1 MTRSWDA
8 ATYDRLPL
16 PHVAWGEGVL
26 DRLGLSGDEQ
36 VLDAGCGTGR
46 DLARLLERHPGA
58 TAIGVDASA
67 SVADSRAP
75 GGSATLGP
83 DPARRKGPPMSCSV
97 DTTFRLRWE
106 RFGPE
111 VEASLTAVYGERG
124 PEVTERVRGL
134 VRAAL
139 DARPA
144 DLRELDERRLL
155 APDWLQDP
163 RQVGY
168 VAYADRFA
176 GTLAGVGEHLDHLA
190 GLGVTYLHLMPLLR
204 PRPGPNDG
212 GYAVMDYRAVREDL
226 GTMDDLRALTARLRE
241 RGICLEVDLVLNH
254 VAAEHDWA
262 RRARAGE
269 QRYRDYFL
277 AFDDRGL
284 PDAYEASLPEVFPDF
299 APGNFTF
306 DDELGAWVWT
316 TFNAWQWD
324 VNWANPDVFCEYL
337 DIICHLAN
345 AGVEVLRLDA
355 IAFIWKRMGTS
366 CQNQPEVHHLT
377 RALRQAVRVAA
388 PGVAFK
394 AEAIVGPDDLLPY
407 LGVGEH
413 HGRVSDM
420 AYHNSL
426 MVQLWSA
433 LASRDTRLTE
443 VALGR
448 FAPKPTTTTWGTY
461 VRCHDD
467 IGWAVTDADAAA
479 VGLDGFAHRAFLS
492 DFYAGLAPGSFARG
506 LVFQHN
512 PATGDRRI
520 SGTLASLA
528 GLETALAAGD
538 PGRIDDAV
546 ARVLLLHAVIAGF
559 GGVPL
564 LYMGDEVG
572 MLNDAGWADEPGHDD
587 DNRWVHR
594 PRMDWAAV
602 AAAEA
607 DPASPSGR
615 ILAGLRHVLAVRRST
630 PHLHASVESRV
641 VPSPDPRLLVLRRDH
656 PLGPMVQVYNVSE
669 GEVALPAAV
678 VGDVLG
684 REASELLGGHRWNLA
699 TDVLPV
705 RPYQALWFTA

>member
-1 MTRSWDA
+1 MF
-8 ATYDRLPL
+8 
-16 PHVAWGEGVL
+16 
-26 DRLGLSGDEQ
+26 
-36 VLDAGCGTGR
+36 
-46 DLARLLERHPGA
+46 
-58 TAIGVDASA
+58 
-67 SVADSRAP
+67 
-75 GGSATLGP
+75 GSP
-83 DPARRKGPPMSCSV
+83 

-111 VEASLTAVYGERG
+111 VEAALSALYGDRAA
-124 PEVTERVRGL
+124 EVTERVRGL
-134 VRAAL
+134 VRAAF
-139 DARPA
+139 DARPD

-155 APDWLQDP
+155 SPDWLQDP

-176 GTLAGVGEHLDHLA
+176 GTLAGVGERLDHLA

-204 PRPGPNDG
+204 PRPGANDG

-226 GTMDDLRALTARLRE
+226 GTMDDLRALTARLRA
-241 RGICLEVDLVLNH
+241 RGISLEVDLVLNH
-254 VAAEHDWA
+254 VAAEHEWA

-269 QRYRDYFL
+269 PRYRDYFL
-277 AFDDRGL
+277 TFDDRTG
-284 PDAYEASLPEVFPDF
+284 PDAYERTLPEVFPDF

-306 DDELGAWVWT
+306 DDQLGAWVWT

-355 IAFIWKRMGTS
+355 IAFIWKRLGTS

-388 PGVAFK
+388 PAVAFK

-413 HGRVSDM
+413 HGKVSDM

-426 MVQLWSA
+426 MVQLWSC

-467 IGWAVTDADAAA
+467 IGWAVTDADAATA
-479 VGLDGFAHRAFLS
+479 GLDGFAHRAFLS
-492 DFYAGLAPGSFARG
+492 DFYAGITPGSFARG

-520 SGTLASLA
+520 SGSLASLA
-528 GLETALAAGD
+528 GLEAALEAGD
-538 PGRIDDAV
+538 PGRVADAV
-546 ARVLLLHAVIAGF
+546 ARVLLLHAVILGF

-564 LYMGDEVG
+564 LYMGDEIGVP
-572 MLNDAGWADEPGHDD
+572 NDAHWADDPAHAD

-594 PRMDWAAV
+594 PRMDWDAV

-607 DPASPSGR
+607 DPDSPSGR
-615 ILAGLRHVLAVRRST
+615 ILAGLRRLVAVRRAT

-641 VPSPDPRLLVLRRDH
+641 VPSPDPRLLLLRRDH
-656 PLGPMVQVYNVSE
+656 PLGVMLQVYNVSE
-669 GEVALPAAV
+669 EEVRLPAAV
-678 VGDVLG
+678 LADVLG
-684 REASELLGGHRWNLA
+684 PTASELLGGHAWNLA
-699 TDVLPV
+699 TDVVGV
-705 RPYQALWFTA
+705 RPYAALWFVPGP

>member
-1 MTRSWDA
+1 M
-8 ATYDRLPL
+8 
-16 PHVAWGEGVL
+16 
-26 DRLGLSGDEQ
+26 SGS
-36 VLDAGCGTGR
+36 
-46 DLARLLERHPGA
+46 PG
-58 TAIGVDASA
+58 
-67 SVADSRAP
+67 
-75 GGSATLGP
+75 
-83 DPARRKGPPMSCSV
+83 
-97 DTTFRLRWE
+97 TTFRLRWE

-111 VEASLTAVYGERG
+111 VEASLRAVYGGRAG
-124 PEVTERVRGL
+124 EVAERVRSI
-134 VRAAL
+134 VAHAHEE
-139 DARPA
+139 RPE
-144 DLRELDERRLL
+144 DLRILDERRLL
-155 APDWLQDP
+155 SPDWLQDP

-176 GTLAGVGEHLDHLA
+176 GTLADIAEHLDHLD
-190 GLGVTYLHLMPLLR
+190 GLGVTYLHLMPLLK

-241 RGICLEVDLVLNH
+241 RGISLEVDLVLNH

-262 RRARAGE
+262 RRARAGDP
-269 QRYRDYFL
+269 RYRAYFHTHP
-277 AFDDRGL
+277 DRTG
-284 PDAYEASLPEVFPDF
+284 PDAWEATLPEVFPDF

-316 TFNAWQWD
+316 TFNSWQWD
-324 VNWANPDVFCEYL
+324 VDWSNPDVFCEYL

-355 IAFIWKRMGTS
+355 IAFIWKRLGTT

-388 PGVAFK
+388 PAVAFK
-394 AEAIVGPDDLLPY
+394 AEAIVGPDDLLPD

-413 HGRVSDM
+413 HGKVSDM
-420 AYHNSL
+420 AYHNAL

-467 IGWAVTDADAAA
+467 IGWAITDADAAA
-479 VGLDGFAHRAFLS
+479 VGLDGHAHRAFLS

-520 SGTLASLA
+520 SGSLASLA

-538 PGRIDDAV
+538 AGRVADAV
-546 ARVLLLHAVIAGF
+546 ARVLLLHAVILGF

-564 LYMGDEVG
+564 LYMGDEVAT
-572 MLNDAGWADEPGHDD
+572 LNDHGWAEEEGHAG

-594 PRMDWAAV
+594 PRMDWDAV

-607 DPASPSGR
+607 HPDSPSGQV
-615 ILAGLRHVLAVRRST
+615 LAGLRHLVAVRRST

-641 VPSPDPRLLVLRRDH
+641 VPSPDRRLLLLRRDH
-656 PLGPMVQVYNVSE
+656 PLGPLLLVHNFSE
-669 GEVALPAAV
+669 DEVWLSAHLV
-678 VGDVLG
+678 VDVLG
-684 REASELLGGHRWNLA
+684 PTASELLGGHRWNLA
-699 TDVLPV
+699 TDALPV
-705 RPYQALWFTA
+705 RPYGSLWFVAAG